1 MDEFYHGDETEKL
14 LVAAAYRAADSL
26 LRSLK
31 YMLPAVGHELMALLT
46 VDSLWGLCL
55 LAAGWFLTSIVSG
68 PIGIGINVAFLA
80 YGLYT
85 SWDSIEQTY
94 TQLKDW
100 FWGFYEAR
108 TEDDLE
114 AAGQHFATGFA
125 KGGVFIGELLVTHK
139 AVKFAS
145 GKLAKRFPPPEKL
158 KQRFEDERKRAA
170 ERKEN
175 KGESDPIKEG
185 ERRQAEAT
193 ARERKTMAKLQEL
206 QRTMQQ
212 HGGFELGKDVAQKI
226 PDADTASTAL
236 IIGLCVAG
244 TAALV
249 AVAVAASDDDKKGRS
264 R

>member
-1 MDEFYHGDETEKL
+1 MDVFYHGDEIEKRL
-14 LVAAAYRAADSL
+14 EAVAFRAADSL
-26 LRSLK
+26 LRSLN
-31 YMLPAVGHELMALLT
+31 YMGPALGHELMAMLT

-55 LAAGWFLTSIVSG
+55 LAAVWFLTSIVSG
-68 PIGIGINVAFLA
+68 PIGVGINLVTLA
-80 YGLYT
+80 YGVYS
-85 SWDSIEQTY
+85 SWETIAETY
-94 TQLKDW
+94 HQLKDW

-114 AAGQHFATGFA
+114 TAGKHFATGFT
-125 KGGVFIGELLVTHK
+125 KGGVFIGELFVTHR
-139 AVKFAS
+139 AVRFAS
-145 GKLAKRFPPPEKL
+145 GKLAKHFPVPDKL
-158 KQRFEDERKRAA
+158 KVRFEEERKRAS

-175 KGESDPIKEG
+175 KGESDPIKES
-185 ERRQAEAT
+185 ERRRTT
-193 ARERKTMAKLQEL
+193 ARERKTMEKLKEL
-206 QRTMQQ
+206 RLTMEQQ
-212 HGGFELGKDVAQKI
+212 GGFELGRDVSKKL